1 MNPKMNQILAVC
13 LAALAA
19 TSAFA
24 EEGPPPASDKHANMM
39 GNAHFT
45 QTDGESLYKGV
56 CAACHM
62 PDAHGGTGA
71 GYYPALANNQK
82 LEVSAY
88 PVMLVMNGSKA
99 MPSFKGAMTDAQIAA
114 VVTYVRTHFGNSF
127 ADPVTLDEV
136 KQVRDAG
143 K

>member
-1 MNPKMNQILAVC
+1 MKKILTVC

-19 TSAFA
+19 TAVHA
-24 EEGPPPASDKHANMM
+24 EEGPPPDSTKHANMM
-39 GNAHFT
+39 GLQHFP
-45 QTDGESLYKGV
+45 QQDGESLFKGV

-62 PDAHGGTGA
+62 PDAKGGTGA
-71 GYYPALANNQK
+71 GYYPALAGNQK

-99 MPSFKGAMTDAQIAA
+99 MPSFKHAMTDAQIAA
-114 VVTYVRTHFGNSF
+114 VVTYVRTHFGNNYT
-127 ADPVTLDEV
+127 DPVTPDEV
-136 KQVRDAG
+136 KEVRDAG